1 MSRFDFGPG
10 TISSDDE
17 PAPAPAPAAADVGSR
32 GKKRKRTKETLE
44 AASKRKADDEADKF
58 NASFAFDSLGGST
71 PYNRAGPTDLYV
83 RRALGSIGLTGQ
95 NLTDSIA
102 LFKRKNQLVRR
113 VPGLLA

>member
-10 TISSDDE
+10 TLESSDDE
-17 PAPAPAPAAADVGSR
+17 PAPKPAPTAVDAGAR

-58 NASFAFDSLGGST
+58 NAAFAFDSLGGST

-83 RRALGSIGLTGQ
+83 GRGDG
-95 NLTDSIA
+95 
-102 LFKRKNQLVRR
+102 
-113 VPGLLA
+113 